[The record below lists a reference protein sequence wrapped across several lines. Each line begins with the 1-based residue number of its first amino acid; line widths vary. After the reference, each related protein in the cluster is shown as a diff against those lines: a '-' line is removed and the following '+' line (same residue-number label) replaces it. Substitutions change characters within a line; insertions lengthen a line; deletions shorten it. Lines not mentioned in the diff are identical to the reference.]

1 MYLYHLLAVF
11 AGARDLVHIN
21 AVNEFLQERCCELM
35 ISLTERELK
44 TPSVAVCAALAQ
56 ALGCTLDELVFG
68 SADNAGERGDGDES
82 QSPA

>member
-1 MYLYHLLAVF
+1 MILGKNIRERRLKLALRGQQLAEMV
-11 AGARDLVHIN
+11 GVS
-21 AVNEFLQERCCELM
+21 EPM

>member
-1 MYLYHLLAVF
+1 MVLGKNIRERRLKLGLSGQQLAEMV
-11 AGARDLVHIN
+11 GVS
-21 AVNEFLQERCCELM
+21 EPM
-35 ISLTERELK
+35 ISLTERGLK

>member
-1 MYLYHLLAVF
+1 MILGKNIRERRLKLALRGQQLAEMV
-11 AGARDLVHIN
+11 GVS
-21 AVNEFLQERCCELM
+21 EPM

-56 ALGCTLDELVFG
+56 ALGCTLDELVFD

-82 QSPA
+82 KSPA

>member
-1 MYLYHLLAVF
+1 MILGKNIRERRLKLGLSGQQLAEMV
-11 AGARDLVHIN
+11 GVS
-21 AVNEFLQERCCELM
+21 EPM
-35 ISLTERELK
+35 ISLTERGLK
-44 TPSVAVCAALAQ
+44 TPSVAVCVALAQ